1 MALLEEELLSPFDIA
16 ARQIRQCKSMR
27 VFLVA
32 LAAAILLTSCSDDPK
47 PVSKAPEP
55 PAAPITGRQAFQYVY
70 GSARLWAPDAQPLTI
85 RSIHVTAVKSE
96 QGKAGA
102 WEAVFVSPSTA
113 MGRTYSWSAV
123 EDEGLHKGVFPG
135 PRQAWSP
142 GGAEKPFAAGEIK
155 IDTPEALTIATK
167 ASAEYLEK
175 PGQRPPINFLLEV
188 SGRFPSP
195 AWRVLW
201 GNTVSSAEYTVTVD
215 AATGMLL
222 AKE

>member
-1 MALLEEELLSPFDIA
+1 
-16 ARQIRQCKSMR
+16 MR
-27 VFLVA
+27 ILLVA
-32 LAAAILLTSCSDDPK
+32 LAATLLAGCSDEPK
-47 PVSKAPEP
+47 PAEKKAPEA
-55 PAAPITGRQAFQYVY
+55 PASPITGRQAFQYVY
-70 GSARLWAPDAQPLTI
+70 GSARLWAPDAQPLTV
-85 RSIHVTAVKSE
+85 RSLNISGVTSE

-113 MGRTYSWSAV
+113 MGRTYSWSAL
-123 EDEGLHKGVFPG
+123 ETDGLHKGVYPG
-135 PRQAWSP
+135 QRQSWSP
-142 GGAEKPFAAGEIK
+142 GGAERPFTAGEIK
-155 IDTPEALTIATK
+155 IDTPEALEIATK

-175 PGQRPPINFLLEV
+175 PGQRPPVNFLLDV

-215 AATGMLL
+215 AGTGKLL